1 MMTKGRSSRPL
12 RRELNKRWPAGARAA
27 RKVRNR
33 IVTALGGTPPAPK
46 KAKKPVRKKVT
57 APAAP
62 AAPMYPSARAQRP
75 IGIAYD
81 ELSRGINPFSEIET
95 HGVADV
101 TDSPE
106 HIADLFRQFGIVKLR
121 RLYTPEKSR
130 QLLETIIDFSGLEPL
145 DYRAVFNKEKEWGT
159 GGTPVLRDER
169 FWPYVVEPRLAEAVK
184 LIVGEN
190 SFEFGS
196 AISAHYSARGLHR
209 DYRDLVEEDTPYNVH
224 HPEKYIVRVLHY
236 SAMNGGALGFIPFSW
251 DERKFAEQAS
261 RIGLTHDIDWFN
273 RHRDVLRDARKRRDF
288 VEADEIE
295 RHVCWAY
302 ADPGDVIISN
312 SAMLHAG
319 EYLTGPRYFFV
330 STYAESN
337 QWTLPRTNGK
347 ARRARDYHEF
357 LISHGFK
364 GAADIISR
372 DAAIDAGTLVVGA
385 EAPEAAMGGS
395 MG

>member
-1 MMTKGRSSRPL
+1 MMTRGRTSRRL
-12 RRELNKRWPAGARAA
+12 RRELNKRWPAGARGA

-33 IVTALGGTPPAPK
+33 IVSALGGTPPTPK
-46 KAKKPVRKKVT
+46 RKKPAAKKPVAAAPK
-57 APAAP
+57 PAAP
-62 AAPMYPSARAQRP
+62 TVYPSARAQRP

-106 HIADLFRQFGIVKLR
+106 HIADLFRRFGIVKLR

-130 QLLETIIDFSGLEPL
+130 QLWENCIDFSGLEPL
-145 DYRAVFNKEKEWGT
+145 DYRAVFNQEKEWGT

-169 FWPYVVEPRLAEAVK
+169 FWPYVVEPRLAEVIK
-184 LIVGEN
+184 LLVGEN

-196 AISAHYSARGLHR
+196 AIAAHYSARGLHR

-224 HPEKYIVRVLHY
+224 HPEKHIVRVLHY
-236 SAMNGGALGFIPFSW
+236 CGLNGGALGFIPFSW

-261 RIGLTHDIDWFN
+261 RIGLTHDTAWFD

-288 VEADEIE
+288 VEADEME

-337 QWTLPRTNGK
+337 EHTLPRTTGK
-347 ARRARDYHEF
+347 SKKSRDYHEF
-357 LISHGFK
+357 LLSHGFK
-364 GAADIISR
+364 GAADIINR
-372 DAAIDAGTLVVGA
+372 DEAAPTAGA
-385 EAPEAAMGGS
+385 EAPEPAMGGS

>member
-1 MMTKGRSSRPL
+1 MAKSGGSRRI
-12 RRELNKRWPAGARAA
+12 RRELNKRWPAGAKAA
-27 RKVRNR
+27 RRVRNR
-33 IVTALGGTPPAPK
+33 IVVALGGTPPAPK
-46 KAKKPVRKKVT
+46 KPKKPAKKKVPAPT
-57 APAAP
+57 APTAP
-62 AAPMYPSARAQRP
+62 TVYPSARAQRP

-101 TDSPE
+101 TDSAE
-106 HIADLFRQFGIVKLR
+106 HIADLFRRFGIVKLR

-130 QLLETIIDFSGLEPL
+130 QLSETCIDFSGLEPL

-169 FWPYVVEPRLAEAVK
+169 FWPYVVEPKLAEVIK
-184 LIVGEN
+184 LLVGEN

-196 AISAHYSARGLHR
+196 AIAAHYSARGLHR
-209 DYRDLVEEDTPYNVH
+209 DYRDLVETDTPYNVH
-224 HPEKYIVRVLHY
+224 HPEKHIVRVLHY
-236 SAMNGGALGFIPFSW
+236 CGLNGGALGFIPFSW
-251 DERKFAEQAS
+251 DERKFAEQAE
-261 RIGLTHDIDWFN
+261 RIGLTYDIEWFD

-347 ARRARDYHEF
+347 AKRSRAYHEF

-364 GAADIISR
+364 GAADIINR
-372 DAAIDAGTLVVGA
+372 DAARYA
-385 EAPEAAMGGS
+385 EAEVPEAAMGGS

>member
-1 MMTKGRSSRPL
+1 MKSRDGVSPRL
-12 RRELNKRWPAGARAA
+12 RRELNKRWPAGARGA

-33 IVTALGGTPPAPK
+33 LVRALGGTPPAPK
-46 KAKKPVRKKVT
+46 KQPKRPTGKKP
-57 APAAP
+57 AAAAP
-62 AAPMYPSARAQRP
+62 KVYPSARAQRP

-95 HGVADV
+95 HGVADI

-106 HIADLFRQFGIVKLR
+106 HIADLFRRFGIVKLR

-130 QLLETIIDFSGLEPL
+130 QLWENCIDFSGLEPL
-145 DYRAVFNKEKEWGT
+145 DYRAVFNKEKVWGT
-159 GGTPVLRDER
+159 GGTPVLHDER
-169 FWPYVVEPRLAEAVK
+169 FWPYVVEPRLAEVIK
-184 LIVGEN
+184 LLVGEN

-196 AISAHYSARGLHR
+196 AIAAHYSARGLHR
-209 DYRDLVEEDTPYNVH
+209 DYRDLVEADTPYNVH
-224 HPEKYIVRVLHY
+224 HPEKHIVRVLHY
-236 SAMNGGALGFIPFSW
+236 CGQNGGALGFIPFSW

-261 RIGLTHDIDWFN
+261 RVGLTHDTAWFD
-273 RHRDVLRDARKRRDF
+273 RHRDVLRDARQRRDF
-288 VEADEIE
+288 VEADEME

-337 QWTLPRTNGK
+337 EYTLPRAAGK
-347 ARRARDYHEF
+347 STKSKKSREYYEF
-357 LISHGFK
+357 LLSQGFK
-364 GAADIISR
+364 GSADIISQ
-372 DAAIDAGTLVVGA
+372 DEVGSSAGA
-385 EAPEAAMGGS
+385 EEPEAAMGGS